1 MYMYKLF
8 RTIYMQLCHLL
19 PQNIIIENRTK
30 EIFLCYILQYCVT
43 HFIFTFIQEAEHVRS
58 NVVR

>member
-8 RTIYMQLCHLL
+8 RTIYMQSCHLL

-30 EIFLCYILQYCVT
+30 EVFLCYIL
-43 HFIFTFIQEAEHVRS
+43 
-58 NVVR
+58 

>member
-8 RTIYMQLCHLL
+8 RTIYMESCHL

-30 EIFLCYILQYCVT
+30 EVFLCYILQYCVT
-43 HFIFTFIQEAEHVRS
+43 HFIFTFI
-58 NVVR
+58 